1 MNFGS
6 LLGIWLSTRMKGS
19 ILLQESRMHWWQRI
33 WQRWGFSKYLVIL
46 GCLLF
51 LGLHSCA
58 QNTVEIVL
66 VSNSVTKTAYQQ
78 ITDKFAEQ
86 WRKDHQQTVI
96 FSQSYGSSGAQTRS
110 VIAGLEADVVALALE
125 PDINKIQ
132 AAKVRDIPL
141 IQPGWQK
148 EFPGG
153 SIVSKSVVALV
164 TQPGNPQ
171 QIKSWADLLRPGLK
185 IITTNPKTSGAA
197 RWIFLALW
205 NGLDNPTETKMQQI
219 YQNSVVLAKD
229 ARESSDVFFK
239 QGQGDVLLTYENE
252 AILIAKKGEKLDY
265 LSPPLNISIDLPVA
279 IVDANVDKHGNRAVV
294 EAFVK
299 YLFEPTAQQEFAKVG
314 FRSIL
319 PAVQKEFAQQ
329 YQPVTN
335 AVNVQKLGGWSAIQK
350 QFFADNAMFDQIERN
365 LKK

>member
-1 MNFGS
+1 
-6 LLGIWLSTRMKGS
+6 
-19 ILLQESRMHWWQRI
+19 MHWWQRI
-33 WQRWGFSKYLVIL
+33 WPRLGFSKYFVIL

-86 WRKDHQQTVI
+86 WQKDHKQTVI
-96 FSQSYGSSGAQTRS
+96 FSQSYGSSGAQTRA

-132 AAKVRDIPL
+132 EAKVRDIPL

-164 TQPGNPQ
+164 TQPENPQ
-171 QIKSWADLLRPGLK
+171 QIKSWSDLLRPGLK
-185 IITTNPKTSGAA
+185 IVTTNPKTSGAA

-205 NGLDNPTETKMQQI
+205 NGLDNPTEAKMQQI

-229 ARESSDVFFK
+229 AREASDVFFK

-299 YLFEPTAQQEFAKVG
+299 YLFEPTAQREFARVG

-319 PAVQKEFAQQ
+319 PAVQQEFAQQ
-329 YQPVTN
+329 YQFTN
-335 AVNVQKLGGWSAIQK
+335 PAADVQKLGGWPKVQK
-350 QFFADNAMFDQIERN
+350 QFFATNGMFDRIERN